1 MVSTA
6 VGLWAYPWAEA
17 GLQKVA
23 RPWRRAERA
32 AEKMGGGGPWAGS
45 RPALL
50 SQGSRGPAV
59 SAHVRSVAVP
69 SSGGFYELRFSALNW
84 LERGVR
90 P

>member
-6 VGLWAYPWAEA
+6 VGLWADPWAEV
-17 GLQKVA
+17 GLQKAA
-23 RPWRRAERA
+23 RPWRRVERA
-32 AEKMGGGGPWAGS
+32 AEKTEGPWAGS

-59 SAHVRSVAVP
+59 SAHVRSVALP
-69 SSGGFYELRFSALNW
+69 SSGGFYELRCSALNW